1 MKLAG
6 HQPAYLPYLGVFYK
20 MTQCDK
26 FMFVDHAQFEKKL
39 FQNRNY
45 VRGRTDRI
53 LLTVPVL
60 TKGRFYQRTDE
71 VLIDNSLPW
80 ARKHWRT
87 ISLNYH
93 NAPFFE
99 DHRGFFEE
107 VYTKASP
114 RLVDLSLAI
123 THYLMKCFGIEK
135 EVLSS
140 SQCNVTG
147 EKTAMLIDMCRKAG
161 CDTYVSGWGG
171 KSYVDVEEFRRQGLH
186 HRFVRLAHPVYAQQ
200 GEPFIPNL
208 AAIDLLFNCGPESRR
223 VLNDAAKASTVEE
236 MAPNQP

>member
-1 MKLAG
+1 VNLAG
-6 HQPAYLPYLGVFYK
+6 HQPAYLPYLGIFFK

-26 FMFVDHAQFEKKL
+26 FMFVDHVQFEKKL

-45 VRGRTDRI
+45 VRGRGDRI

-71 VLIDNSLPW
+71 VIIDNSLP
-80 ARKHWRT
+80 RKHWRT
-87 ISLNYH
+87 ILLNYQH
-93 NAPFFE
+93 APFFK
-99 DHRGFFEE
+99 DHRPFFERTYSE
-107 VYTKASP
+107 TWK
-114 RLVDLSLAI
+114 RLVDLNVSI
-123 THYLMKCFGIEK
+123 TLYLMKCFGIEK

-140 SQCNVTG
+140 SQHGVTG

-186 HRFVRLAHPVYAQQ
+186 HRFVRLDHPVYPQQ
-200 GEPFIPNL
+200 GDPFIPNL

-223 VLNDAAKASTVEE
+223 ILGDAAKGSVVEQVD
-236 MAPNQP
+236 P